1 MFEVRYHVLM
11 FSSTLST
18 LWSLKQALAFLCRF
32 TSMGTAGKLRLEIWA
47 WHPSCQSV
55 SQKVMRPPSAALF
68 FSVMQVDGVQML
80 GWRTP
85 AFYQLCESSCFPV
98 MCMPVSEPWRRL
110 LRTQGAL
117 CLCQH

>member
-1 MFEVRYHVLM
+1 MG
-11 FSSTLST
+11 
-18 LWSLKQALAFLCRF
+18 SLKQALAFLCRF
-32 TSMGTAGKLRLEIWA
+32 TSMGTAGKSRLEIWA

-55 SQKVMRPPSAALF
+55 SQKVMRPPSASLF

-85 AFYQLCESSCFPV
+85 AFYQLCKPSCFPV
-98 MCMPVSEPWRRL
+98 MCMPVSEPWWRL